1 MENPKTDI
9 VDKVLRYILSTDM
22 PSVLNVIDKYVADDV
37 DFHHPFFL
45 LHGKQEF
52 IRLYKGWSSQNKSF
66 NYVNVHAVF
75 YDEALKRCVTDITY
89 QFKPLCFPTSQPQT
103 ARVIS
108 IFHLRGETH
117 NGVTKYKI
125 TSQEDLYPTAA
136 IAAACTPAI
145 FSLPQVTRSTVT
157 GLLRLNGYFMISVFA
172 PFSQLVSYAA
182 EAIGWKVPTFDKQIV
197 METIEDEPVARKNL

>member
-9 VDKVLRYILSTDM
+9 IDKVLRYVLSTDL

-52 IRLYKGWSSQNKSF
+52 IKLYTGWSSQNKSF

-75 YDEALKRCVTDITY
+75 YDEELKRVVTDITY
-89 QFKPLCFPTSQPQT
+89 QFKPLCFPTIQPQT

-108 IFHLRGETH
+108 IFHLRGEIH
-117 NGVTKYKI
+117 NGVTTYKI
-125 TSQEDLYPTAA
+125 TSQEDLYPTTA
-136 IAAACTPAI
+136 IAAAITPAI
-145 FSLPQVTRSTVT
+145 FSLPDVTRIAVS
-157 GLLRLNGYFMISVFA
+157 GLLRLNGYAMVSIFT

-182 EAIGWKVPTFDKQIV
+182 ETIGWKVPTFDKHIV
-197 METIEDEPVARKNL
+197 METIEDEPIARKNL